1 MPYTGGTSFLPA
13 LLSTIISVPTKCQ
26 CPIRAGLHFYSTSLK
41 ASIYAGVRL
50 IFSAHFSEYSDN
62 SPNHGARVGRGQIVL
77 LRYNFE
83 VVLLVLL

>member
-1 MPYTGGTSFLPA
+1 MILM
-13 LLSTIISVPTKCQ
+13 CQ
-26 CPIRAGLHFYSTSLK
+26 CPMRAGLHFYCTSLK
-41 ASIYAGVRL
+41 ASIYAGFRL

-62 SPNHGARVGRGQIVL
+62 LSNHREKVGSGQIVF